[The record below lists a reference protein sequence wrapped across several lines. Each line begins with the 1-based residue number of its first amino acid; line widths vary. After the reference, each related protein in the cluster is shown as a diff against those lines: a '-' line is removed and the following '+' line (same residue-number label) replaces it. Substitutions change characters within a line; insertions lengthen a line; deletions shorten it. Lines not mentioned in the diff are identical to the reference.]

1 MDNGRHNNNNGTLLY
16 KNATVNFNGCV
27 NTHTGITTN
36 IVISGDSGAPIIRH
50 TASDNLLIGST
61 IGSGCYIKTPELSSN
76 RYVDICDYN
85 SDVRPFHHNFTV
97 SAWENVIGSD
107 GLNIDR

>member
-1 MDNGRHNNNNGTLLY
+1 MSSLHVFSSIGDLLNH
-16 KNATVNFNGCV
+16 K
-27 NTHTGITTN
+27 
-36 IVISGDSGAPIIRH
+36 
-50 TASDNLLIGST
+50 SDNLLIGST

-97 SAWENVIGSD
+97 ISAWENVIGSD